1 VITSVVVLLLVLL
14 AALSVLLLRRQWRR
28 LQRAQ
33 PPPLDRR
40 HLFNLR
46 IGDIVQA
53 RGQDWVV
60 EDRLLYEQSAGIQW
74 LEYRLQDGAESRW
87 LSVCE
92 DDELE
97 VAWHRKADPAE
108 LAEPASAPSL
118 RDAVPEGLEW
128 AGRCY
133 RKIERGTAS
142 LRAEARVL
150 NRRVGVCTFAD
161 YEALDGGDGP
171 DGLISLEWWGGGGH
185 PAGELG
191 RTIGVAVGVTV
202 EMAVG
207 ERLDPGLLT
216 LLPGDGL
223 SVYRQGT

>member
-1 VITSVVVLLLVLL
+1 MITPVVVLLLVLL

-33 PPPLDRR
+33 PPPLPTR

-60 EDRLLYEQSAGIQW
+60 EDRLLVEQSGGFQW

-97 VAWHRKADPAE
+97 VAWLRKAGPAE
-108 LAEPASAPSL
+108 LAEPASAAAL
-118 RDAVPEGLEW
+118 REAVPEDLAW
-128 AGRCY
+128 AGRRY
-133 RKIERGTAS
+133 RRIERGTAT

-161 YEALDGGDGP
+161 YKAVDGGDGP

-185 PAGELG
+185 TAGELG
-191 RTIGVAVGVTV
+191 RTIGLAEGVTV

-207 ERLDPGLLT
+207 ERLDPGPLT
-216 LLPGDGL
+216 LLPGDGV
-223 SVYRQGT
+223 SVYRP

>member
-1 VITSVVVLLLVLL
+1 MITPVVVLLLVLL
-14 AALSVLLLRRQWRR
+14 AALSVLLLRRHWRR
-28 LQRAQ
+28 LQRAE
-33 PPPLDRR
+33 PPPLPTR

-53 RGQDWVV
+53 CGQDWVV
-60 EDRLLYEQSAGIQW
+60 EDRLLYEQSGGFQW

-97 VAWHRKADPAE
+97 VADPAE
-108 LAEPASAPSL
+108 LAEPASAASL
-118 RDAVPEGLEW
+118 LDAVPEGLEW

-133 RKIERGTAS
+133 RKIERGSAS

-161 YEALDGGDGP
+161 YEAVDGGDGP
-171 DGLISLEWWGGGGH
+171 YGLISLEWWGGGGH

-191 RTIGVAVGVTV
+191 RAIGVAVGVTV

-216 LLPGDGL
+216 LQPGDGV
-223 SVYRQGT
+223 SVYRP

>member
-1 VITSVVVLLLVLL
+1 MITSVVVLLLVLL
-14 AALSVLLLRRQWRR
+14 AALSVLLLRRHWRR

-33 PPPLDRR
+33 PPPLPTR

-60 EDRLLYEQSAGIQW
+60 EDRLLYEESGGFQW

-97 VAWHRKADPAE
+97 VAWYRKADPAE
-108 LAEPASAPSL
+108 RAEPASAASL
-118 RDAVPEGLEW
+118 RDAVPEDLAW
-128 AGRCY
+128 AGRRY
-133 RKIERGTAS
+133 RKIERGSAT

-161 YEALDGGDGP
+161 YEAVDGGDGP

-185 PAGELG
+185 PAGEFG
-191 RTIGVAVGVTV
+191 RSIGLAEGVTV

-216 LLPGDGL
+216 LLPGDGV
-223 SVYRQGT
+223 SVYRP